1 MAAQMVAFK
10 ASRHLAHISIIGAP
24 TARGVLERDGD
35 SRRRREIL
43 KYRLVGAG
51 LGKSKQIWASLSKS
65 TTKFRQVDDNGKS

>member
-43 KYRLVGAG
+43 KYKLLEAG
-51 LGKSKQIWASLSKS
+51 LGKS
-65 TTKFRQVDDNGKS
+65 RQVYARLGKCRQVGDDGKS